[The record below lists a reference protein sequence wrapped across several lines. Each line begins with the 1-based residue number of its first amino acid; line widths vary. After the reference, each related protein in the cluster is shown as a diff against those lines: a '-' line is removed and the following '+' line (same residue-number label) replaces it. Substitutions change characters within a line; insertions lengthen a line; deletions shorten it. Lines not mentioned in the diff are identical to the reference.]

1 MLAFEKPFSDFGV
14 QVSLLD
20 PIYEA
25 LMKRIQELE
34 DVNQHL
40 LSENAALK
48 KWLDEAFNDQQG
60 RIRSVIEIAERERGN
75 LFNDIVSMMRNH
87 ERFGLDSLLEY
98 SPSKWLLRSEI
109 RSL

>member
-98 SPSKWLLRSEI
+98 LPSKWLLRSEI